1 MHFEF
6 GKCLTGDSEKWLAV
20 LCFSQMMAE
29 MMFTQD
35 ESLRRTCLTHFLE
48 SYLPSAFRFFCIRQ
62 ELLNRL
68 PYVVFNSR
76 KSPLK
81 MVPWPPLPQKTLPN
95 ESSGS
100 VSWRSIAC
108 GWCGIAW
115 RHPTV
120 DLGSVSSRVKSA
132 LCRMT
137 VSTPPSLLLRVPCIS
152 HCSSSLPLRGV
163 NVAFSSVTFWLFYF
177 FFCWCFFSVAP
188 QEKHWVF
195 VLISFSSHRSFDQG
209 QTKY

>member
-1 MHFEF
+1 MHFKF

-48 SYLPSAFRFFCIRQ
+48 SYLPSAFRFFSIRQ

-81 MVPWPPLPQKTLPN
+81 MVSWSPHPTRKKTLQN

-100 VSWRSIAC
+100 VSWRSVAC

-120 DLGSVSSRVKSA
+120 GLGSASSQVKSA
-132 LCRMT
+132 LCRVT
-137 VSTPPSLLLRVPCIS
+137 VSTPPSLLLRVGAV
-152 HCSSSLPLRGV
+152 HQSLQLLSPSLW
-163 NVAFSSVTFWLFYF
+163 S
-177 FFCWCFFSVAP
+177 
-188 QEKHWVF
+188 
-195 VLISFSSHRSFDQG
+195 
-209 QTKY
+209 